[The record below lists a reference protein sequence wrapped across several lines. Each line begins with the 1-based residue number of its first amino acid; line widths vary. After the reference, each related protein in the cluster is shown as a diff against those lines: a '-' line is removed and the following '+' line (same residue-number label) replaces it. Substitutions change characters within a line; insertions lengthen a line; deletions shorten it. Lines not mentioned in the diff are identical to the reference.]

1 MDYLIISKDNRLP
14 LDISNSSSY
23 DIITPDKF
31 LNLAYSDDGVPAV
44 EEMYYYDVS
53 CLSEEMYETLTEN
66 EFECIY
72 YHFSDIPLELSF
84 KIAQGYIE
92 YDVGEPKPKEPPKK
106 VEPEKK
112 QPIIEKQPEPIQEYI
127 PPVEQP
133 KPVQQVMPRVEYPQ
147 GNITTDSRI
156 ENLLNFDDMPEDKGN
171 LHSAEVILFGSSKG
185 GTGKTF
191 TCLLST
197 YRFARKHSNLR
208 IALADFDI
216 IDGQIGITI
225 HKNRP
230 TFFDYYK
237 QYRNGNKGWSALENI
252 AVKNSHF
259 SPNVDFYLAPPRDI
273 PEITNNLDFWDN
285 IFELLI
291 THYDVVF
298 FDSGIDYLGKPPITK
313 LYDLAGKIVLTSN
326 PSINSVKSI
335 IRQLRVLG
343 GIDKNNFFK
352 IEDKIL
358 KKVQVVL
365 TRIGK
370 NEDFNNIARK
380 NIGEYAPVVA
390 EFGNLD
396 ELISQTQ
403 WYQDWELWDNYPEVL
418 EILDSITELPK

>member
-1 MDYLIISKDNRLP
+1 MDYLIISKDKRLP
-14 LDISNSSSY
+14 LDVPNDSEY
-23 DIITPDKF
+23 EIILPDKF
-31 LNLAYSDDGVPAV
+31 LEMAYNSEIPEVN
-44 EEMYYYDVS
+44 YNFLYDIS
-53 CLSEEMYETLTEN
+53 CLPQDVYETLSDNNFTE
-66 EFECIY
+66 EFGGIY
-72 YHFSDIPLELSF
+72 YHFSDVPVSLSF
-84 KIAQGYIE
+84 EIKEGYVE
-92 YDVGEPKPKEPPKK
+92 YDVGEPEPKTEIPPKK
-106 VEPEKK
+106 EQEIKEETP
-112 QPIIEKQPEPIQEYI
+112 PIIEKVEP
-127 PPVEQP
+127 P
-133 KPVQQVMPRVEYPQ
+133 KPVAVKTNPLKDYSITEDKRV
-147 GNITTDSRI
+147 
-156 ENLLNFDDMPEDKGN
+156 ENLLNMDEMPEDKGN

-197 YRFARKHSNLR
+197 YRFARQHSNLR

-216 IDGQIGITI
+216 IDGQIGVTI
-225 HKNRP
+225 HKNSP
-230 TFFDYYK
+230 TFYDYYK
-237 QYRNGNKGWSALENI
+237 RYKNGDKSWESLENFS
-252 AVKNSHF
+252 VKNSHF

-273 PEITNNLDFWDN
+273 PEVTNDTDFWNN

-313 LYDLAGKIVLTSN
+313 LYDLAGKIILTSN

-358 KKVQVVL
+358 KKVNVVL
-365 TRIGK
+365 TRTGK
-370 NEDFNNIARK
+370 NEDFNKIARN
-380 NIGEYAPVVA
+380 NIGNYAPVIA

-403 WYQDWELWDNYPEVL
+403 WYQDWELWDNYPEILEVL
-418 EILDSITELPK
+418 DTITELPNA